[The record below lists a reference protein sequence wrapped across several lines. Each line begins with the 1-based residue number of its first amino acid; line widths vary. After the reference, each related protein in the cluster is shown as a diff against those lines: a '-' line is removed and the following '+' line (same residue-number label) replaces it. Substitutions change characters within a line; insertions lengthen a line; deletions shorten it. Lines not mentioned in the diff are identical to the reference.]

1 MIMIIAITGA
11 MGSGKSTVANFFSAR
26 GVSQGLISLR
36 LRCAFGTKQR
46 SAEIIDVDKLGWEIL
61 KEKKIKEMILNSFG
75 NEVFSD
81 KGEINRKKLG
91 RIVFGNRNKKR
102 IIDNL
107 VHPLLLRKLKN
118 RINSLTPKLPNSKTV
133 VVDCA
138 LVYKW
143 GIEDWFDKIILVRA
157 DYNLRIKRLIDSG
170 YKKEDA
176 ENYIKGQDFREGKAD
191 FIIENNGDLTDL
203 ENKAREVFTLLSI

>member
-1 MIMIIAITGA
+1 MIIAITGA
-11 MGSGKSTVANFFSAR
+11 MGSGKSTVANLFSR
-26 GVSQGLISLR
+26 ISGY
-36 LRCAFGTKQR
+36 AFGTKQW

-61 KEKKIKEMILNSFG
+61 KEETIKEKILTSFG
-75 NEVFSD
+75 NRVLSD
-81 KGEINRKKLG
+81 NKEEARLVIDRKKLG

-102 IIDNL
+102 ILDNL

-138 LVYKW
+138 LIYKW
-143 GIEDWFDKIILVRA
+143 KIEDWFDKIILVKA

-176 ENYIKGQDFREGKAD
+176 LNYIQGQDFQEGKAD

-203 ENKAREVFTLLSI
+203 ENKVRQVWRSLYHLGK

>member
-11 MGSGKSTVANFFSAR
+11 MGSGKSTVANLFSR
-26 GVSQGLISLR
+26 ISGY
-36 LRCAFGTKQR
+36 AFGTKQW

-61 KEKKIKEMILNSFG
+61 KEETIKEKILTSFG
-75 NEVFSD
+75 NRVLSD
-81 KGEINRKKLG
+81 NKEEARLVIDRKKLG

-102 IIDNL
+102 ILDNL

-138 LVYKW
+138 LIYKW
-143 GIEDWFDKIILVRA
+143 KIEDWFDKIILVKA

-176 ENYIKGQDFREGKAD
+176 LNYIQGQDFQEGKAD

-203 ENKAREVFTLLSI
+203 ENKVRQVWRSLYHLGK